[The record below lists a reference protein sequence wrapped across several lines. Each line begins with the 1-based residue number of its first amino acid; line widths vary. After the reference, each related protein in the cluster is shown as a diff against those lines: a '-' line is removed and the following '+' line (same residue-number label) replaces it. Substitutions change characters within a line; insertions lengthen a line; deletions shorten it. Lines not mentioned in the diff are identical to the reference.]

1 MTSIGA
7 SVLETLL
14 SADRGHQ
21 GPRVDCGGGHQAGFV
36 SYRPKTVDTVLGPI
50 EVTRAYYHCQACRGG
65 LAPKDDELGI
75 SGESITPGLR
85 SMIDKTAATAPF
97 AKATDL
103 LRELAGLDLSIKR
116 VERAAEADGRTLNH
130 EIAARSDAIAA
141 GTLTPIPRA
150 APPRRLYVAVDGT
163 GIPAT
168 GAATAGRAGKYP
180 DGKARTREIKLGVV
194 FTQTTLDEKGRPVR
208 DPDSSSYVATLEP
221 AEAFGRLIYAEARR
235 RGSAQAR
242 QTVMLGDG
250 APWIWNLAAGHF
262 PGATEIVDLFH
273 AREHLHDLAATAAP
287 ALGTDHDDWLKKRL
301 AELDKGDI
309 DAIDEAA
316 GDLPADTDTAE
327 KIDKALNY
335 FRTNRHRM
343 RYQHFRAQG
352 MFVGSGVIEAGCR
365 AVIGQRMKL
374 SGMRWSIPG
383 ATGIATLR
391 CNQATTSAA

>member
-7 SVLETLL
+7 SLLEQLL
-14 SADRGHQ
+14 GSDSGHRGPHI
-21 GPRVDCGGGHQAGFV
+21 DCGEGHQAGFV
-36 SYRPKTVDTVLGPI
+36 SYRDKTVDTVLGPI
-50 EVTRAYYHCQACRGG
+50 EVTRAYYHCQTCRAGP
-65 LAPKDDELGI
+65 APKDDELGI
-75 SGESITPGLR
+75 TGESITPGLR
-85 SMIDKTAATAPF
+85 AMIDRTAATAPF

-103 LRELAGLDLSIKR
+103 LTDLAGLNLSIKR
-116 VERAAEADGRTLNH
+116 VERAAEKDGRALHHT
-130 EIAARSDAIAA
+130 IAAQSDAIAA
-141 GTLTPIPRA
+141 GTLTPMRPA
-150 APPRRLYVAVDGT
+150 ARPRRLYVAVDGT

-168 GAATAGRAGKYP
+168 AAATADRAGKHP

-194 FTQTTLDEKGRPVR
+194 FTQTKLDDKGRPVR
-208 DPDSSSYVATLEP
+208 DPDSSSYVATLDP

-250 APWIWNLAAGHF
+250 APWIWNLAAQHF

-273 AREHLHDLAATAAP
+273 AREHLHDLGALAAP
-287 ALGTDHDDWLKKRL
+287 TLGETCDEWLKARL
-301 AELDKGDI
+301 AELDQGDI
-309 DAIDEAA
+309 DAIDRAA
-316 GDLPADTDTAE
+316 RNLAASTDTAE
-327 KIDKALNY
+327 KIDKAMNY
-335 FRTNRHRM
+335 FRTNRDRM
-343 RYQHFRAQG
+343 HYSRFRAQG

-391 CNQATTSAA
+391 CHHATTAA